1 MDTNVDGKVQRIQAM
16 LYAKA
21 SKEPDTRFERLYK
34 YLTRP
39 EWVEAAV
46 DRILRNRGSRTAGI
60 DGKTRSAYLDE
71 SERAKLV
78 QSILEEM
85 RMDTHNP
92 RPVRRVYIP
101 KANGKKR
108 PLGIPIIKDRVVQQM
123 VKMLIEP
130 IFEATF
136 LPCSY
141 GFRPNRCTW
150 DALAEAYRF
159 LQSHCK
165 YYTVIEGDIEN
176 CFGTISHGVLMQ
188 QLRRRILDKRLLALI
203 WKMLRAGVLEDLQ
216 YAETNEGTPQGG
228 VISPLLA
235 NVYMHRL
242 DEWMYYR
249 FHALSAP
256 TRTARRRRGEIAAVR
271 YIRYADD
278 FVVLLRD
285 AEHAETLKRE
295 MTDFI
300 SQELKMTLS
309 AEKTTIVH
317 ASEGFDFLGVR
328 TFLAPRRSNPAKL
341 LPYQVPAKKSVK
353 AYRQKVKELTH
364 PNLDYLPPGERIRAL
379 NWLIEG
385 WANYHRWGNAKETFG
400 ELSWWTIKRVHMM
413 LRRYTPLGK
422 NTTYRMYFRPVSEC
436 TNLGKW
442 SRYTRWLT
450 PSVVVDDNIR
460 IGLLPMAIIS
470 TGDYWQLRTHRIPP
484 AYKLLDD
491 DTKWNERETD
501 FYTDVEAIEGTA
513 IGQASRWY
521 TGKYSHAYFY
531 NRQVVFRRDKYT
543 CTECGFKSQRGKGDV
558 NDLEVH
564 HVDPEGGYGVENL
577 RTVCLPCHRKLEAI
591 QQAD

>member
-1 MDTNVDGKVQRIQAM
+1 
-16 LYAKA
+16 
-21 SKEPDTRFERLYK
+21 
-34 YLTRP
+34 
-39 EWVEAAV
+39 
-46 DRILRNRGSRTAGI
+46 
-60 DGKTRSAYLDE
+60 
-71 SERAKLV
+71 
-78 QSILEEM
+78 
-85 RMDTHNP
+85 
-92 RPVRRVYIP
+92 
-101 KANGKKR
+101 
-108 PLGIPIIKDRVVQQM
+108 
-123 VKMLIEP
+123 
-130 IFEATF
+130 
-136 LPCSY
+136 
-141 GFRPNRCTW
+141 
-150 DALAEAYRF
+150 
-159 LQSHCK
+159 
-165 YYTVIEGDIEN
+165 
-176 CFGTISHGVLMQ
+176 MQ
-188 QLRRRILDKRLLALI
+188 QLRRRILDERLLALI

-235 NVYMHRL
+235 NVYMHKL

-249 FHALSAP
+249 FHALSTT

-300 SQELKMTLS
+300 SQELKMKLS

-385 WANYHRWGNAKETFG
+385 WANYHRWGNAKETFA
-400 ELSWWTIKRVHMM
+400 ELSWWTIKRVHAM
-413 LRRYTPLGK
+413 LRRYAPLGK
-422 NTTYRMYFRPVSEC
+422 RATYRMYFRPISEC
-436 TNLGKW
+436 TNLKKW
-442 SRYTRWLT
+442 SRYTKWLT
-450 PSVVVDDNIR
+450 PSVDVDENIR
-460 IGLLPMAIIS
+460 LGLLPMGVIS
-470 TGDYWQLRTHRIPP
+470 TSVYWQLRTHKIPP
-484 AYKLLDD
+484 AYQLLDD
-491 DTKWNERETD
+491 DTEWNERETD

-531 NRQVVFRRDKYT
+531 NRQVVFRRDKYA

-564 HVDPEGGYGVENL
+564 HIDPDGGYGVENL

>member
-1 MDTNVDGKVQRIQAM
+1 MDTNVDGKVQRVQAM

-21 SKEPDTRFERLYK
+21 SNEPDTRFKRLYK

-46 DRILRNRGSRTAGI
+46 DKILRNRGSRTAGV

-71 SERAKLV
+71 DERAQLV
-78 QSILEEM
+78 QSILDEF
-85 RMDTHNP
+85 RMETYNP
-92 RPVRRVYIP
+92 QPARRVYIP
-101 KANGKKR
+101 KPNGKKR
-108 PLGIPIIKDRVVQQM
+108 PLGIPTIKDRVVQQV

-159 LQSHCK
+159 LLSHCQ

-176 CFGTISHGVLMQ
+176 CFGTISHGVLMR
-188 QLRRRILDKRLLALI
+188 QLRRRILDERLLALI

-242 DEWMYYR
+242 DEWMYHR
-249 FHALSAP
+249 FHDMTGAE
-256 TRTARRRRGEIAAVR
+256 RTNRRRKGELVAVR
-271 YIRYADD
+271 FIRYADD
-278 FVVLLRD
+278 FVVLMRD
-285 AEHAETLKRE
+285 GERAEELKQE
-295 MTDFI
+295 LVEFI
-300 SQELKMTLS
+300 SQELKMKLNVD
-309 AEKTTIVH
+309 KTTIVH

-328 TFLAPRRSNPAKL
+328 TFLAPRRSNPDKL

-353 AYRQKVKELTH
+353 AYREKVRELTH
-364 PNLDYLPPGERIRAL
+364 PHLDYLPPGERIRAL
-379 NWLIEG
+379 NWLTKG
-385 WANYHRWGNAKETFG
+385 WANYHRWGNAKETFA
-400 ELSWWTIKRVHMM
+400 ELSWWTIKRVHAM
-413 LRRYTPLGK
+413 LRRYAPLGK
-422 NTTYRMYFRPVSEC
+422 RATYRMYFRPISEC
-436 TNLGKW
+436 TNLKKW
-442 SRYTRWLT
+442 SKYTKWLT
-450 PSVVVDDNIR
+450 PSVDVDDNIR
-460 IGLLPMAIIS
+460 LGLLPMGVIS
-470 TGDYWQLRTHRIPP
+470 TSVYWQLRTHKIPP

-501 FYTDVEAIEGTA
+501 FYTDVEAIEGAT

-531 NRQVVFRRDKYT
+531 NRKVVFRRNKYA

-564 HVDPEGGYGVENL
+564 HVDPDGGYGVDNL
-577 RTVCLPCHRKLEAI
+577 RTVCLPCHRKLGAI
-591 QQAD
+591 QQAN

>member
-1 MDTNVDGKVQRIQAM
+1 
-16 LYAKA
+16 L
-21 SKEPDTRFERLYK
+21 
-34 YLTRP
+34 
-39 EWVEAAV
+39 
-46 DRILRNRGSRTAGI
+46 
-60 DGKTRSAYLDE
+60 
-71 SERAKLV
+71 
-78 QSILEEM
+78 SIP
-85 RMDTHNP
+85 T
-92 RPVRRVYIP
+92 
-101 KANGKKR
+101 
-108 PLGIPIIKDRVVQQM
+108 IKDRVVQQV

-130 IFEATF
+130 VFEATF

-159 LQSHCK
+159 LQSHCQ

-176 CFGTISHGVLMQ
+176 CFGTISHGILMRE
-188 QLRRRILDKRLLALI
+188 LRRRILDDRLLALI

-249 FHALSAP
+249 FHALSTT
-256 TRTARRRRGEIAAVR
+256 TRSARRRRGEIAAVR

-285 AEHAETLKRE
+285 GEHAEKLKQE

-300 SQELKMTLS
+300 SQELKMTLND
-309 AEKTTIVH
+309 EKTTIVH

-328 TFLAPRRSNPAKL
+328 TFLAPRRSNPDKL

-353 AYRQKVKELTH
+353 AYRQKVRELTH
-364 PNLDYLPPGERIRAL
+364 PNLDYLPSGERIRAL

-385 WANYHRWGNAKETFG
+385 WANYHRWGNAKETFA
-400 ELSWWTIKRVHMM
+400 ELSWWTIKRVHAM
-413 LRRYTPLGK
+413 LRRYAPLGK
-422 NTTYRMYFRPVSEC
+422 RATYRMYFRPISEC
-436 TNLGKW
+436 TNLKKW
-442 SRYTRWLT
+442 SKYTKWLT
-450 PSVVVDDNIR
+450 PSVDVDENIR
-460 IGLLPMAIIS
+460 LGLLPMGVIS
-470 TGDYWQLRTHRIPP
+470 TSVYWQLRTHKIPP
-484 AYKLLDD
+484 AYQLLDD

-501 FYTDVEAIEGTA
+501 FYTDVEAIEGAT

-531 NRQVVFRRDKYT
+531 NRRVVFRRDKHT

-564 HVDPEGGYGVENL
+564 HVDPEGGYGVDNL
-577 RTVCLPCHRKLEAI
+577 RTVCLPCHQKLEAI